1 MPVSKHGIASQKA
14 REILWET
21 PWIHTNTAVQAS
33 ATVCKANKKKNSFYI
48 SIHLHR
54 VELENLVSHQVI
66 SQLNRILNYGKSS
79 AKQSKFVDLNVSPRI
94 FSLNLDQIPAQGRL
108 PSWAVFKFHST
119 GDAFGSE
126 TFRGNPKSEQVVSRI
141 FFHDFK
147 STKPPAS
154 NSLMWQLIGPFF
166 QLQRVFFMFTSLCC
180 HGTVMTSLGGSM
192 EIVGN
197 GTLEV
202 GAALADMRAS

>member
-1 MPVSKHGIASQKA
+1 MRNSLDPHKHCCASISHSMQSKQEKRLFLYINPLKQSRA
-14 REILWET
+14 RK
-21 PWIHTNTAVQAS
+21 S
-33 ATVCKANKKKNSFYI
+33 GKS
-48 SIHLHR
+48 SSHLPTT
-54 VELENLVSHQVI
+54 
-66 SQLNRILNYGKSS
+66 RILNYGKSS

>member
-1 MPVSKHGIASQKA
+1 MGSHRRRPGRSYEKLLGSTQT
-14 REILWET
+14 LL
-21 PWIHTNTAVQAS
+21 
-33 ATVCKANKKKNSFYI
+33 CKRQPQYAKQTRKNSFYI

-66 SQLNRILNYGKSS
+66 SQLNRILNYEKSS
-79 AKQSKFVDLNVSPRI
+79 AKQSKSVDLNVSPRI
-94 FSLNLDQIPAQGRL
+94 FSLNLDQIPAQVGFQ
-108 PSWAVFKFHST
+108 VGVVVKFHST
-119 GDAFGSE
+119 GDSFGSE
-126 TFRGNPKSEQVVSRI
+126 TFRGNPKSEQVGSRI

-147 STKPPAS
+147 STKLPS
-154 NSLMWQLIGPFF
+154 SKLIDVAINWTLF